1 MHSMTNS
8 NRSIF
13 VKHHL
18 HWTPLLILIA
28 LRRLNKGIQSATEML
43 PLRRGQ
49 GFAPVPLSDMC
60 LAEALVLIFRAL
72 LLFFIVGQFFL
83 ELTAD
88 VSALSGEYTAT
99 RRLFCSQRTGVYSTL
114 RVSATSRYKL
124 TFHIILLL
132 ANFLSTLCSRL
143 SWLLPGL
150 SRHSYTL
157 AQSMPKIKD
166 YFDRFT
172 AALGVNFEFFSLCN
186 AMNIFIHHEWQE
198 K

>member
-72 LLFFIVGQFFL
+72 LLFFIVG
-83 ELTAD
+83 
-88 VSALSGEYTAT
+88 
-99 RRLFCSQRTGVYSTL
+99 
-114 RVSATSRYKL
+114 
-124 TFHIILLL
+124 
-132 ANFLSTLCSRL
+132 
-143 SWLLPGL
+143 
-150 SRHSYTL
+150 
-157 AQSMPKIKD
+157 
-166 YFDRFT
+166 
-172 AALGVNFEFFSLCN
+172 
-186 AMNIFIHHEWQE
+186 
-198 K
+198 